1 MEQKGLLTVLM
12 FGAGG
17 QVVLK
22 MSLTAANSPREKNTE
37 GKYLLDNWLILY

>member
-1 MEQKGLLTVLM
+1 MEQKCHLTVLM

-22 MSLTAANSPREKNTE
+22 MSLTAAYSPREKNTE
-37 GKYLLDNWLILY
+37 GKILVG